1 MTFQE
6 AINNI
11 ASSIKQ
17 EEDSLSELLKQ
28 EAAKIQKFIDEG
40 ASAEDL
46 LKVNNSVTDTVQEI
60 KKLEDVLKEKLNI
73 NLKMQAYQYHLGK
86 LCSKERGEI
95 LEKIEISTKQA
106 RYKFSNP
113 LFKGFLLLKHFENS
127 NGS

>member
-60 KKLEDVLKEKLNI
+60 KKLEDVLKEKLTLIEPYI
-73 NLKMQAYQYHLGK
+73 NK
-86 LCSKERGEI
+86 
-95 LEKIEISTKQA
+95 
-106 RYKFSNP
+106 
-113 LFKGFLLLKHFENS
+113 
-127 NGS
+127 